1 MQIFI
6 LKQANKYT
14 KGVKLK
20 TNKAITLIALI
31 TTIIVLLI
39 LAGVTISLTL
49 GENGIFKTAEMAGKN
64 YTQAQ
69 EQELAGLAGFEN
81 TINNIIAGTVNS
93 DTDTPEVTDQLL
105 KVVAKPGDYVKYDT
119 GISTV
124 GEEGIVIFRILYNN
138 IEHGLQ
144 IISDE
149 NIEKLS
155 LGGDDW
161 ATARDSYNNAIAT
174 LNQRAEYYATSSPYA
189 LDGRCVGSVPTVG
202 ADGKFNEKNTEN
214 VGPVKSQFISSSSVE
229 GIDNMKDTDQN
240 YVTDSNTI
248 ENLEK
253 AGIFEEVNGYWLAS
267 RYADSNDVY
276 CSFIVR
282 FTDKV
287 IGDILNFPLCH
298 VLTSCSGAL
307 YSRGLRPCI
316 SLNPDVK
323 IVGGDG
329 SEETPFEL
337 SL

>member
-1 MQIFI
+1 MKKI
-6 LKQANKYT
+6 LEQENKYT
-14 KGVKLK
+14 KSIKLE

-31 TTIIVLLI
+31 ITIIVLLI
-39 LAGVTISLTL
+39 LAGVTINLTL

-69 EQELAGLAGFEN
+69 EQELAGLANFEN
-81 TINNIIAGTVNS
+81 TINNIIAGTGNS
-93 DTDTPEVTDQLL
+93 DTDTPEVTGQFL
-105 KVVAKPGDYVKYDT
+105 KEVAKPGDYVKYDT

-124 GEEGIVIFRILYNN
+124 GEEGVVIFRILYNN

-202 ADGKFNEKNTEN
+202 ADGKFDAKNTEN

-229 GIDNMKDTDQN
+229 GIGNMKDTDQN

-267 RYADSNDVY
+267 RYVDSNDAY

-282 FTDKV
+282 FIDKV
-287 IGDILNFPLCH
+287 IGDIRNFPLCH
-298 VLTSCSGAL
+298 VLTSGSGSL
-307 YSRGLRPCI
+307 HSQGLRPCI

-329 SEETPFEL
+329 SEGTPFEL